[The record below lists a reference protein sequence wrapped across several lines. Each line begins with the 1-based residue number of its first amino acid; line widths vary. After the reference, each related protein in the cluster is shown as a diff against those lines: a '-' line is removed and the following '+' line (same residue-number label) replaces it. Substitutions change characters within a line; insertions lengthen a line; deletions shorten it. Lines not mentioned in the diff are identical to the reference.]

1 MKAEGQLQR
10 KFVTGFTKTAMNVHD
25 KIYRK
30 KKTYLSI
37 RSFVARGKFNQRLIV
52 SSDICSEKD
61 FLRGLNMRAIL
72 LLLDPLKLSFVIIAA
87 NAPPTHHRAM
97 TKM

>member
-10 KFVTGFTKTAMNVHD
+10 KFVTGFTKTAMTVHG
-25 KIYRK
+25 KIY

-72 LLLDPLKLSFVIIAA
+72 LLLDPLKLSFVIVAA